1 MTELMSGAHASF
13 GDRDQRTASTSRLR
27 IGPYR
32 SVSRQQSSTD
42 GKRVYQELFPD
53 EIIRGAELAHDGIG
67 KTRQSGS

>member
-13 GDRDQRTASTSRLR
+13 GDRDQRTASTSKLR

-42 GKRVYQELFPD
+42 GNGVYRDVSRLNE
-53 EIIRGAELAHDGIG
+53 RIG
-67 KTRQSGS
+67 L